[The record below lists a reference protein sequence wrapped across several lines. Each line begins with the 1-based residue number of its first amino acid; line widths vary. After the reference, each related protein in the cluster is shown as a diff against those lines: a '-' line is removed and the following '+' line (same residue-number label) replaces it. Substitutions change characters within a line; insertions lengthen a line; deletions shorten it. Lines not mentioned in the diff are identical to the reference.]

1 MTLGN
6 KAPKTFEAFLKHK
19 RAGDDRYN
27 TWRREYRAANGI
39 SELSETLSLPGNMP
53 GVIPAG
59 AKIERTCT
67 IAGYGSGTAI
77 RDAGYLTSQYG
88 GDPLKWAK
96 KGGIIETNYYR
107 YDVHWYELDG
117 VHYKEKVKGVKE
129 K

>member
-1 MTLGN
+1 
-6 KAPKTFEAFLKHK
+6 
-19 RAGDDRYN
+19 
-27 TWRREYRAANGI
+27 
-39 SELSETLSLPGNMP
+39 MP
-53 GVIPAG
+53 GVIPVG
-59 AKIERTCT
+59 ATIDRTRT
-67 IAGYGSGTAI
+67 IAGYGSGAAI

>member
-1 MTLGN
+1 
-6 KAPKTFEAFLKHK
+6 
-19 RAGDDRYN
+19 
-27 TWRREYRAANGI
+27 
-39 SELSETLSLPGNMP
+39 MP
-53 GVIPAG
+53 GMIPAG

-96 KGGIIETNYYR
+96 KGGIIETDSYR
-107 YDVHWYELDG
+107 YDVHWYELGG